1 MKINDL
7 LDNFE
12 IYKTNEEIEI
22 LEKLTE
28 PCQLDQFN
36 EREQVI
42 IQNLTRKSLI
52 TKINQNESVLILKND
67 Y

>member
-7 LDNFE
+7 LGNFE
-12 IYKTNEEIEI
+12 IYKTNEELAV
-22 LEKLTE
+22 LEKLSE

-42 IQNLTRKSLI
+42 IQNLARKSLI
-52 TKINQNESVLILKND
+52 TKVSRNQSVLILKND